1 MGYTHY
7 FPQTR
12 SFTPDEWDKI
22 TAIVTAMFHRCKQVA
37 GPFGEDRPAV
47 CNDKISF
54 NGVGDEAHET
64 CLITRKHNPEFNFC
78 KTNQKPYDR
87 YVTATLI
94 ICNHFAKDALTI
106 NSDGEYSD
114 WEEGL
119 HLATIFIRGGANTLI
134 PIMIPSFLEKRN
146 EKIIENYT
154 REIDE
159 VIGSLEKLA
168 SNGNPLHFI
177 VEYLKRHVDS
187 IKKEYTNK

>member
-12 SFTPDEWDKI
+12 SFTTNEWNKI
-22 TAIVTAMFHRCKQVA
+22 TATVHAMFHRCKQVA
-37 GPFGEDRPAV
+37 GPLGEDRPV
-47 CNDKISF
+47 ICNDKISF
-54 NGVGDEAHET
+54 NGVGDESHET
-64 CLITRKHNPEFNFC
+64 CVIYRNYNHEFNFC

-106 NSDGEYSD
+106 SSDGECSD

-119 HLATIFIRGGANTLI
+119 RMATIFINGGLNQPISFPSCFKQHIDNTL
-134 PIMIPSFLEKRN
+134 
-146 EKIIENYT
+146 
-154 REIDE
+154 EIDE

-177 VEYLKRHVDS
+177 VGYLKRHVDS
-187 IKKEYTNK
+187 IKKEYANK